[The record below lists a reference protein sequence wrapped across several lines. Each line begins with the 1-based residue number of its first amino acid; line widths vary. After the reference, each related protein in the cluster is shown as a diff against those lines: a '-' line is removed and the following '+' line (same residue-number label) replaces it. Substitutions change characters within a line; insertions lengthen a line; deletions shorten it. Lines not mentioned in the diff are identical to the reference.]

1 MNIKKYMSFLK
12 WFFAKIGDNA
22 FDDDVPKRH
31 GYNNFIIRRKDRLT
45 FVILAYLM
53 IILSLILLLI
63 GRNGFHFIA
72 LVLIISSVSLLYG
85 CQFSFLY
92 YSFAYIR
99 FINKDRSFNDRII
112 FEHEVIFN
120 YPTDVTKALSKY
132 FKIFEVKGS
141 VFKLKFYLGARS
153 KKRRKETN
161 FKTIVLKIT
170 PKRIYFDGKVIF
182 NKKLFDI
189 SELEKRLSVEATE
202 LNL

>member
-12 WFFAKIGDNA
+12 CFFVIVGDQ
-22 FDDDVPKRH
+22 FFDDVPRRYK
-31 GYNNFIIRRKDRLT
+31 IRKKERLT

-53 IILSLILLLI
+53 IILSLLLLLI
-63 GRNGFHFIA
+63 GRNGLHFIA
-72 LVLIISSVSLLYG
+72 LVLIICSVSFLYG

-132 FKIFEVKGS
+132 FRIFEVKGS

-170 PKRIYFDGKVIF
+170 PNRIYFDGKVIF

-202 LNL
+202 LNLSN